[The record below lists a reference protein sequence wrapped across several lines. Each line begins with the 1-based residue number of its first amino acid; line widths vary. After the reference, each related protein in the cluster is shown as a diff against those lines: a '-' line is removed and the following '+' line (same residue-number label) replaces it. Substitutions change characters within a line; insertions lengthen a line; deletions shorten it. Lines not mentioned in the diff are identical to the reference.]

1 MQDTHN
7 YISHVNMVKW
17 RRFPISTQASPHPIP
32 WFAEIAVFIE
42 IIRSKYQLM
51 NYKNKLTKYYRWTL
65 TIFQELVSLVHG
77 PSGPVGYLPKLNLVS
92 GLHMLDN
99 SSVKQVG

>member
-1 MQDTHN
+1 
-7 YISHVNMVKW
+7 
-17 RRFPISTQASPHPIP
+17 
-32 WFAEIAVFIE
+32 
-42 IIRSKYQLM
+42 M

-65 TIFQELVSLVHG
+65 TIFQELISLVHG

-92 GLHMLDN
+92 GLQMLDN